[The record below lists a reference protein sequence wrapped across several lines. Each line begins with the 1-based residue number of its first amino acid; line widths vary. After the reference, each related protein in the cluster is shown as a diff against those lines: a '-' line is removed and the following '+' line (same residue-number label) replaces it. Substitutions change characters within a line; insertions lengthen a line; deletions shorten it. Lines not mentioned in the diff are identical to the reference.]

1 MENNSDY
8 QRCEMEYPFSFFL
21 LSLRR
26 AVIVRLFYRGSIL
39 NYGLRVSR
47 KTTVCQQRF
56 RSGRAG
62 GGCSS
67 FLRTS
72 CNFDGKGRMRKKV
85 ATNCSTSEATASQRR
100 SNVYRRYVKKKEREI
115 NSSPLPSNN
124 LSGIAITLVIIGFS
138 AQEKG
143 RIKNYRSN
151 TRTFVRC

>member
-1 MENNSDY
+1 MENNFSTSDY

-100 SNVYRRYVKKKEREI
+100 SNVYRRYVKKRERDKQF
-115 NSSPLPSNN
+115 SSNN

>member
-62 GGCSS
+62 VDAALSFVPRVISMERGGCE
-67 FLRTS
+67 
-72 CNFDGKGRMRKKV
+72 KK
-85 ATNCSTSEATASQRR
+85 
-100 SNVYRRYVKKKEREI
+100 
-115 NSSPLPSNN
+115 L
-124 LSGIAITLVIIGFS
+124 
-138 AQEKG
+138 
-143 RIKNYRSN
+143 
-151 TRTFVRC
+151 

>member
-62 GGCSS
+62 GVDAALSFVPRVISMERGGCEKK
-67 FLRTS
+67 LQQTVLPAKQPHH
-72 CNFDGKGRMRKKV
+72 KGG
-85 ATNCSTSEATASQRR
+85 ATYIEDT
-100 SNVYRRYVKKKEREI
+100 
-115 NSSPLPSNN
+115 
-124 LSGIAITLVIIGFS
+124 
-138 AQEKG
+138 
-143 RIKNYRSN
+143 
-151 TRTFVRC
+151 